1 MVDALVVQ
9 REVRS
14 CLHLQKL
21 LKLSIHDL
29 NCLMRPVN
37 YSLEQ
42 LSRLYDRYLSLLLF
56 RWSQSLESSVEIVFY
71 FLVYLRHDVL
81 FFLSDDI
88 NELEAL
94 LSLER
99 VRLQILLQAQLG
111 LIPLVL
117 TPSHVTLDHFIVT
130 RLLLPSLLHLLLRFT
145 QSPLVNLELIL
156 QILDLFDP
164 HL

>member
-1 MVDALVVQ
+1 MVNALVVQ
-9 REVRS
+9 CEIRS

-29 NCLMRPVN
+29 NCLMGTVN

-42 LSRLYDRYLSLLLF
+42 LSRLYDRNLSLLLL
-56 RWSQSLESSVEIVFY
+56 RRRQSLEGSVEIVFY

-94 LSLER
+94 LALER
-99 VRLQILLQAQLG
+99 MRL
-111 LIPLVL
+111 
-117 TPSHVTLDHFIVT
+117 
-130 RLLLPSLLHLLLRFT
+130 
-145 QSPLVNLELIL
+145 
-156 QILDLFDP
+156 
-164 HL
+164 